1 MDNKEIVKR
10 LEAISGS
17 VDHEISQ
24 LRKEID
30 TLTTK
35 IQTLMDTKPPIY
47 KLTDD
52 IGKDIGKDS
61 DGD

>member
-10 LEAISGS
+10 LDAISGG

-35 IQTLMDTKPPIY
+35 IQTLMDTKGPIY

-52 IGKDIGKDS
+52 IVKDS